1 MQGKNE
7 NMYCIKDETP
17 GTLAS
22 RNYGYNSLLKR
33 QMKYFQM
40 YVCLVQTGHYC
51 MSMKNF
57 WMHCGNSFRLSF
69 ESSTK

>member
-33 QMKYFQM
+33 QTKYFQV

-57 WMHCGNSFRLSF
+57 
-69 ESSTK
+69 